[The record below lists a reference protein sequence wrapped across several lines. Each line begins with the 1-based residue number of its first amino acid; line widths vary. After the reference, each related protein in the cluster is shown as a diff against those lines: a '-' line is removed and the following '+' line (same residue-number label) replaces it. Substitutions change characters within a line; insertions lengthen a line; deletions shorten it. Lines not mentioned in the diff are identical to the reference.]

1 MLTHRVWVSGLALLS
16 LLALG
21 VAGCSSDEARAPGP
35 LRIVASTAILEGFA
49 RAVAGPEAEVVALI
63 PSGVDPHS
71 FEPSAQAATNIARAD
86 VIVVNG
92 YHLEGN
98 LLEVVAEN
106 RRKRAAVIV
115 AAEGIPPLAG
125 GHAEEESVHA
135 DEHAAEGLP
144 DLATADGDPHM
155 WLDPDLAAR
164 YVENIGADL
173 AEADPT
179 HAAEY
184 RERARAYAES
194 LRSLKREVAASLQS
208 IPPQRRSIVVFH
220 DAFGYFAR
228 AFDFDLA
235 AGVLPGEGGREP
247 SARDV
252 AEMVTLVR
260 ERGVPAVFKE
270 PQFSSAVLDGIAR
283 ETGVRVLE
291 LYSDAFGQ
299 GVTSYEEMMRANGR
313 ALERGL
319 GTAVAR

>member
-1 MLTHRVWVSGLALLS
+1 MLKSRLLAVGLALFALS
-16 LLALG
+16 
-21 VAGCSSDEARAPGP
+21 AGSCSSEEERAPGP
-35 LRIVASTAILEGFA
+35 LRVVATTAILEEFV
-49 RAVAGPEAEVVALI
+49 RKVAGPDAEVVGLI
-63 PSGVDPHS
+63 PSGSDPHS
-71 FEPSAQAATNIARAD
+71 FEPPPQVARDIARAD

-125 GHAEEESVHA
+125 GHVEGESESE
-135 DEHAAEGLP
+135 DEHATEGLP
-144 DLATADGDPHM
+144 ELAAAEGDPHL

-164 YVENIGADL
+164 YVENIGAGF
-173 AEADPT
+173 EKADPT
-179 HAAEY
+179 HAAEH
-184 RERARAYAES
+184 RERARVYAES
-194 LRSLKREVAASLQS
+194 LRGLKRELASALQP
-208 IPPQRRSIVVFH
+208 IPPERRRIVVFH
-220 DAFGYFAR
+220 DAFAYFAR
-228 AFDFDLA
+228 AFAFDLS

-252 AEMVTLVR
+252 ADTVALVR
-260 ERGVPAVFKE
+260 ERGVPTVFKE

-299 GVTSYEEMMRANGR
+299 GVSSYEEMMRANGR
-313 ALERGL
+313 ALVLGL
-319 GTAVAR
+319 GTPAAR